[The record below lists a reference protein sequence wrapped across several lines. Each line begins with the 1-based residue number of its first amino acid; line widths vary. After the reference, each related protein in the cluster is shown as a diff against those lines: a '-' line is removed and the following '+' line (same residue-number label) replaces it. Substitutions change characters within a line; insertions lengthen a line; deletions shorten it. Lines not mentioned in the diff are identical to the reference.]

1 MAPLSLQEVSDRIE
15 IDDLLTR
22 YATAVDTRQWDLYST
37 CFTEDAFI
45 DYTSAGGVK
54 GQLPEVRAWLE
65 KTMPIFPMSQ
75 HAVLNRDIRIAGDTA
90 TCRSIFY
97 NPMALPGE
105 APRRG
110 EVPRP
115 GEAPR
120 PGEESPRKL
129 FIEGGYYNDELVRTP
144 DGWRIRERIEESSYS
159 TMRSELIQ
167 PG

>member
-105 APRRG
+105 APR
-110 EVPRP
+110 
-115 GEAPR
+115 